1 MSTWLLLRGLA
12 RERRHW
18 GRFPSLLQSALP
30 PGERVIALDLPGN
43 GERWREPSPPKVAGM
58 VEALRAQLRAAG
70 QGPPYVLVALS
81 LGGMVALEWAAQH
94 PQEVAGAILINTSV
108 AGFSPWWQR
117 LRPSALP
124 ALLAC
129 LLSPSLRLR
138 EQAVFAATSTGGA
151 DPAVIEAWIGIARTC
166 PVSRFNVA
174 RQLVAA
180 ARFRLPER
188 LEVPG
193 LVLASAADRLVSPEC
208 SRAIARS
215 WGLPLREHPRAG
227 HDLTL
232 DAPAWAAGQIAAW
245 HAHRFGH

>member
-1 MSTWLLLRGLA
+1 
-12 RERRHW
+12 
-18 GRFPSLLQSALP
+18 
-30 PGERVIALDLPGN
+30 
-43 GERWREPSPPKVAGM
+43 
-58 VEALRAQLRAAG
+58 
-70 QGPPYVLVALS
+70 
-81 LGGMVALEWAAQH
+81 
-94 PQEVAGAILINTSV
+94 
-108 AGFSPWWQR
+108 
-117 LRPSALP
+117 
-124 ALLAC
+124 
-129 LLSPSLRLR
+129 
-138 EQAVFAATSTGGA
+138 VFGATSNGGA

-166 PVSRFNVA
+166 PVSRVNVA

-193 LVLASAADRLVSPEC
+193 LVLASAADRMVSPEC

-245 HAHRFGH
+245 RVHRFGPAPEG